1 MTELRV
7 GQAYWLVDAF
17 EGKWV
22 SREKRRRGCLK
33 RVVFAGIWLST
44 QQTGGWA
51 YLLLGWCLI

>member
-22 SREKRRRGCLK
+22 SREKRRGGCLK
-33 RVVFAGIWLST
+33 RVVFAVIWLST
-44 QQTGGWA
+44 QQTGGWT
-51 YLLLGWCLI
+51 YL